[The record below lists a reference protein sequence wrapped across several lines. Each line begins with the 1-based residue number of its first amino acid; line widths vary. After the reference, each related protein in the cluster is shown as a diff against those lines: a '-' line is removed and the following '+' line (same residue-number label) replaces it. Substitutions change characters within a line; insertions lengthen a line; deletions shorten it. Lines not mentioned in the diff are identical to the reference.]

1 MSSYATLPVSW
12 EKVTLQNLQKSVSAR
27 KATLTVS
34 VAEKK
39 KKTNATEKFQKTNS
53 ATLTVSLAE

>member
-1 MSSYATLPVSW
+1 MNRYATLPVSW
-12 EKVTLQNLQKSVSAR
+12 EKVTLQIPQNPVSAR

-39 KKTNATEKFQKTNS
+39 TTNATEIFQKKKS
-53 ATLTVSLAE
+53 ATLTVSVAE